1 MKELLK
7 LAPETRLDEPI
18 AAHCTMRVGG
28 PARARVI
35 PQNAEELKGVL
46 AYLHRYSIPFKMV
59 GKGANLL
66 VSDKGFDGALI
77 ILGQGFNTLERL
89 DSTVVV
95 AGAGMSLAA
104 LCARLAR
111 LSIAG
116 FEFAAQIPGVV
127 GGALVNNAGAFGQD
141 WTERVV
147 EIRVVDA
154 AGNERSMSKEE
165 LDLKYR
171 SSSLK
176 HKSEHVIVSA
186 TIAGIPGEEAAIKA
200 KIMDYGRRRASS
212 QPVDAFS
219 AGCIFKNPQ
228 AGSAGQLIETAGL
241 KGSAVGNA
249 EVSTKHANFIIN
261 RGQAKCADIRSLI
274 QKIKDQVHERFSVLL
289 ETEVEFVGE
298 F

>member
-1 MKELLK
+1 VKELLK
-7 LAPETRLDEPI
+7 LAPQTRLDEPI

-28 PARARVI
+28 PARALVI
-35 PQNAEELKGVL
+35 PENAEELKGVL
-46 AYLHRYSIPFKMV
+46 AYLDRYSIPFKIV

-66 VSDKGFDGALI
+66 VSDRGFDGALI

-89 DSTVVV
+89 DSTVVT

-111 LSIAG
+111 FSIAG
-116 FEFAAQIPGVV
+116 FEFAAQIPGTV

-147 EIRVVDA
+147 ELRVVDA
-154 AGNERSMSKEE
+154 AGIERSMSKEE
-165 LDLKYR
+165 LDLRYR

-176 HKSEHVIVSA
+176 HKAGHCIVSA
-186 TIAGIPGEEAAIKA
+186 TIAGMPGVEAAIRE
-200 KIMDYGRRRASS
+200 KILDYGRRRASS

-219 AGCIFKNPQ
+219 AGCIFKNHQ
-228 AGSAGQLIETAGL
+228 MGSAGQLIETAGL
-241 KGSAVGNA
+241 KGSAVGSA
-249 EVSTKHANFIIN
+249 EVSSKHANFIIN
-261 RGQAKCADIRSLI
+261 RGQARCTDVRSLI
-274 QKIKDQVHERFSVLL
+274 QKIKDRVYERFSVLL